1 MATTVHEQDG
11 FTVVTSTMDNANFQ
25 TRQQPLREREAVLK
39 QMKAKN
45 LNCFH
50 AVSFIK
56 GTQLIAVDM
65 FHPSPA

>member
-1 MATTVHEQDG
+1 MATTIHEQDG
-11 FTVVTSTMDNANFQ
+11 FTVVTTTMDNTNFL
-25 TRQQPLREREAVLK
+25 TRQQPLREREATLK
-39 QMKAKN
+39 RLKAEN

-65 FHPSPA
+65 FHPSAA